1 MIERIQYKTIIF
13 ISMMLVVIV
22 SLLGIKWYSS
32 DEYIKYVS
40 KCEEQ
45 KLKNDTPNHLQKKKT
60 EVPITVI
67 SSTTGVTQINNH
79 LEQEYTP
86 EMAVQLAI
94 NKVAQTLELKDTSDI
109 IGECKG
115 FSYKDGKYYAYV
127 RLKSRSIIQ
136 AGGIGTIANIYIAE
150 DGSTIGL

>member
-1 MIERIQYKTIIF
+1 MVEKIQYRTIIA

-32 DEYIKYVS
+32 DEYVKYVS

-45 KLKNDTPNHLQKKKT
+45 KLKNDTPNHLQKQKA
-60 EVPITVI
+60 EVAITATR
-67 SSTTGVTQINNH
+67 STTEVTQINNH
-79 LEQEYTP
+79 VNQEYTP
-86 EMAVQLAI
+86 EIAVQLAI
-94 NKVAQTLELKDTSDI
+94 NKVAETLNLKDTSDI

-127 RLKSRSIIQ
+127 RLKSKSIIQ

-150 DGSTIGL
+150 DGSTIGF